1 MRKHKVMK
9 KCLSICLALLL
20 CALPV
25 SIYAAGETAQPA
37 APAEQKISDTLY
49 EEFARL
55 EAQGKNMAE
64 EKIPVWVWYKD
75 VNQTQVDNITKAR
88 TGLTVENA
96 AVDYAMPSPA
106 LLNSLQNEEPGSQAQ
121 MQAYLAATAQARAL
135 EAQRADTLI
144 MTRREV
150 AREQYNTKSAAIIEE
165 TNLDEDDII
174 FKSQYAPMIIAEMTQ
189 EELVQEVL
197 DRVLQSST
205 GVEDLETVT
214 SLSGVKSLPGEK
226 DGKMVNVPL
235 ELIGKPASDAA
246 VRAEAAAKKAEGAVA
261 GLEEKTQAAT
271 EAATKANEAAAKAE
285 NAAAKVEQTTA
296 AAIGGATARFSSWME
311 TGNVLPDKSTKP
323 GGSVVYVADAGKFAY
338 HMDSTLYGDWDVAG
352 VPPAGIFMNAD
363 RTAILPDKLYLLG
376 DAVYTGTGGSLR
388 LLAYRHEVM
397 SGEAYEALQDKD
409 ANTLYLIYEED

>member
-1 MRKHKVMK
+1 MSM
-9 KCLSICLALLL
+9 
-20 CALPV
+20 
-25 SIYAAGETAQPA
+25 
-37 APAEQKISDTLY
+37 
-49 EEFARL
+49 
-55 EAQGKNMAE
+55 
-64 EKIPVWVWYKD
+64 
-75 VNQTQVDNITKAR
+75 
-88 TGLTVENA
+88 
-96 AVDYAMPSPA
+96 
-106 LLNSLQNEEPGSQAQ
+106 
-121 MQAYLAATAQARAL
+121 
-135 EAQRADTLI
+135 
-144 MTRREV
+144 
-150 AREQYNTKSAAIIEE
+150 
-165 TNLDEDDII
+165 
-174 FKSQYAPMIIAEMTQ
+174 AEMTQ

-197 DRVLQSST
+197 DRVFQSST

-235 ELIGKPASDAA
+235 ELIGKPANDAA
-246 VRAEAAAKKAEGAVA
+246 ARAEAAAKKAEGAVA

-271 EAATKANEAAAKAE
+271 EAATKANEAATKANEAAAKAE

-296 AAIGGATARFSSWME
+296 AAVGGATARFSSWME

-352 VPPAGIFMNAD
+352 VPPAGMFMNAD

-376 DAVYTGTGGSLR
+376 DAVYTGTGGGLR

>member
-1 MRKHKVMK
+1 MSM
-9 KCLSICLALLL
+9 
-20 CALPV
+20 
-25 SIYAAGETAQPA
+25 
-37 APAEQKISDTLY
+37 
-49 EEFARL
+49 
-55 EAQGKNMAE
+55 
-64 EKIPVWVWYKD
+64 
-75 VNQTQVDNITKAR
+75 
-88 TGLTVENA
+88 
-96 AVDYAMPSPA
+96 
-106 LLNSLQNEEPGSQAQ
+106 
-121 MQAYLAATAQARAL
+121 
-135 EAQRADTLI
+135 
-144 MTRREV
+144 
-150 AREQYNTKSAAIIEE
+150 
-165 TNLDEDDII
+165 
-174 FKSQYAPMIIAEMTQ
+174 AEMTQ

-197 DRVLQSST
+197 NQVLQSST

-246 VRAEAAAKKAEGAVA
+246 ARAEAAAKKAEGAVA

-285 NAAAKVEQTTA
+285 NAAAKAENAAAKVEQTTA
-296 AAIGGATARFSSWME
+296 AAVGGATARFSSWME

-352 VPPAGIFMNAD
+352 VPPAGMFMNAD

-376 DAVYTGTGGSLR
+376 DAVYTGTGGGLR

>member
-1 MRKHKVMK
+1 M
-9 KCLSICLALLL
+9 
-20 CALPV
+20 
-25 SIYAAGETAQPA
+25 
-37 APAEQKISDTLY
+37 
-49 EEFARL
+49 
-55 EAQGKNMAE
+55 
-64 EKIPVWVWYKD
+64 
-75 VNQTQVDNITKAR
+75 
-88 TGLTVENA
+88 
-96 AVDYAMPSPA
+96 
-106 LLNSLQNEEPGSQAQ
+106 
-121 MQAYLAATAQARAL
+121 
-135 EAQRADTLI
+135 
-144 MTRREV
+144 
-150 AREQYNTKSAAIIEE
+150 
-165 TNLDEDDII
+165 
-174 FKSQYAPMIIAEMTQ
+174 AEMTQ

-246 VRAEAAAKKAEGAVA
+246 ARAEAAAKKAEGAVA

-271 EAATKANEAAAKAE
+271 EAATKANEAAAKANEAAAKAE

-296 AAIGGATARFSSWME
+296 AAVGGATARFSSWME

-352 VPPAGIFMNAD
+352 VPPAGMFMNAD

-376 DAVYTGTGGSLR
+376 DAVYTGTGGGLR

>member
-1 MRKHKVMK
+1 
-9 KCLSICLALLL
+9 
-20 CALPV
+20 
-25 SIYAAGETAQPA
+25 
-37 APAEQKISDTLY
+37 
-49 EEFARL
+49 
-55 EAQGKNMAE
+55 
-64 EKIPVWVWYKD
+64 
-75 VNQTQVDNITKAR
+75 
-88 TGLTVENA
+88 
-96 AVDYAMPSPA
+96 
-106 LLNSLQNEEPGSQAQ
+106 
-121 MQAYLAATAQARAL
+121 
-135 EAQRADTLI
+135 
-144 MTRREV
+144 
-150 AREQYNTKSAAIIEE
+150 
-165 TNLDEDDII
+165 
-174 FKSQYAPMIIAEMTQ
+174 MTQ

-197 DRVLQSST
+197 NQVLQSST

-246 VRAEAAAKKAEGAVA
+246 
-261 GLEEKTQAAT
+261 
-271 EAATKANEAAAKAE
+271 
-285 NAAAKVEQTTA
+285 AKVEQTTA
-296 AAIGGATARFSSWME
+296 AAVGGATARFSSWME

-352 VPPAGIFMNAD
+352 VPPAGMFMNAD

>member
-1 MRKHKVMK
+1 
-9 KCLSICLALLL
+9 
-20 CALPV
+20 
-25 SIYAAGETAQPA
+25 
-37 APAEQKISDTLY
+37 
-49 EEFARL
+49 
-55 EAQGKNMAE
+55 
-64 EKIPVWVWYKD
+64 
-75 VNQTQVDNITKAR
+75 
-88 TGLTVENA
+88 
-96 AVDYAMPSPA
+96 
-106 LLNSLQNEEPGSQAQ
+106 
-121 MQAYLAATAQARAL
+121 
-135 EAQRADTLI
+135 
-144 MTRREV
+144 
-150 AREQYNTKSAAIIEE
+150 
-165 TNLDEDDII
+165 
-174 FKSQYAPMIIAEMTQ
+174 MTQ

-246 VRAEAAAKKAEGAVA
+246 ARAEAAAKKAEGAVA

-271 EAATKANEAAAKAE
+271 EAATKANEAAAKANEAAAKAE

-296 AAIGGATARFSSWME
+296 AAVGGATARFSSCLE

-323 GGSVVYVADAGKFAY
+323 GGNVVYVASAGKFAY

-352 VPPAGIFMNAD
+352 VPPAGMFMNAD

-409 ANTLYLIYEED
+409 ANTLYLIYEEE

>member
-1 MRKHKVMK
+1 M
-9 KCLSICLALLL
+9 
-20 CALPV
+20 
-25 SIYAAGETAQPA
+25 
-37 APAEQKISDTLY
+37 
-49 EEFARL
+49 
-55 EAQGKNMAE
+55 
-64 EKIPVWVWYKD
+64 
-75 VNQTQVDNITKAR
+75 
-88 TGLTVENA
+88 
-96 AVDYAMPSPA
+96 
-106 LLNSLQNEEPGSQAQ
+106 
-121 MQAYLAATAQARAL
+121 
-135 EAQRADTLI
+135 
-144 MTRREV
+144 
-150 AREQYNTKSAAIIEE
+150 
-165 TNLDEDDII
+165 
-174 FKSQYAPMIIAEMTQ
+174 AEMTQ

-197 DRVLQSST
+197 NQVLQSST

-246 VRAEAAAKKAEGAVA
+246 ARAEAAAKKAEGAVA

-271 EAATKANEAAAKAE
+271 EAATKANEAATKANEAAAKAE

>member
-1 MRKHKVMK
+1 
-9 KCLSICLALLL
+9 
-20 CALPV
+20 
-25 SIYAAGETAQPA
+25 
-37 APAEQKISDTLY
+37 
-49 EEFARL
+49 
-55 EAQGKNMAE
+55 
-64 EKIPVWVWYKD
+64 
-75 VNQTQVDNITKAR
+75 
-88 TGLTVENA
+88 
-96 AVDYAMPSPA
+96 
-106 LLNSLQNEEPGSQAQ
+106 
-121 MQAYLAATAQARAL
+121 
-135 EAQRADTLI
+135 
-144 MTRREV
+144 
-150 AREQYNTKSAAIIEE
+150 
-165 TNLDEDDII
+165 
-174 FKSQYAPMIIAEMTQ
+174 MTQ

-246 VRAEAAAKKAEGAVA
+246 ARAEAAAKKAEGAVA

-285 NAAAKVEQTTA
+285 NAAAKVEQATA

-338 HMDSTLYGDWDVAG
+338 HMDSTLYGDWD
-352 VPPAGIFMNAD
+352 AD

>member
-1 MRKHKVMK
+1 MSM
-9 KCLSICLALLL
+9 
-20 CALPV
+20 
-25 SIYAAGETAQPA
+25 
-37 APAEQKISDTLY
+37 
-49 EEFARL
+49 
-55 EAQGKNMAE
+55 
-64 EKIPVWVWYKD
+64 
-75 VNQTQVDNITKAR
+75 
-88 TGLTVENA
+88 
-96 AVDYAMPSPA
+96 
-106 LLNSLQNEEPGSQAQ
+106 
-121 MQAYLAATAQARAL
+121 
-135 EAQRADTLI
+135 
-144 MTRREV
+144 
-150 AREQYNTKSAAIIEE
+150 
-165 TNLDEDDII
+165 
-174 FKSQYAPMIIAEMTQ
+174 AEMTQ

-197 DRVLQSST
+197 ERVLQSST

-246 VRAEAAAKKAEGAVA
+246 ARAEAAAKKAEGAVA
-261 GLEEKTQAAT
+261 GL
-271 EAATKANEAAAKAE
+271 
-285 NAAAKVEQTTA
+285 VEQTTA

>member
-1 MRKHKVMK
+1 MSM
-9 KCLSICLALLL
+9 
-20 CALPV
+20 
-25 SIYAAGETAQPA
+25 
-37 APAEQKISDTLY
+37 
-49 EEFARL
+49 
-55 EAQGKNMAE
+55 
-64 EKIPVWVWYKD
+64 
-75 VNQTQVDNITKAR
+75 
-88 TGLTVENA
+88 
-96 AVDYAMPSPA
+96 
-106 LLNSLQNEEPGSQAQ
+106 
-121 MQAYLAATAQARAL
+121 
-135 EAQRADTLI
+135 
-144 MTRREV
+144 
-150 AREQYNTKSAAIIEE
+150 
-165 TNLDEDDII
+165 
-174 FKSQYAPMIIAEMTQ
+174 AEMTQ

-246 VRAEAAAKKAEGAVA
+246 ARAEAAAKKAEGAVA

-271 EAATKANEAAAKAE
+271 EAATKANEAAAKANEAAAKAE

-352 VPPAGIFMNAD
+352 VPPAGMFMDAD

-376 DAVYTGTGGSLR
+376 DAIYTGTGGALK

-397 SGEAYEALQDKD
+397 SEEAYEALQDKD
-409 ANTLYLIYEED
+409 ANTLYLIYEEE

>member
-1 MRKHKVMK
+1 MSM
-9 KCLSICLALLL
+9 
-20 CALPV
+20 
-25 SIYAAGETAQPA
+25 
-37 APAEQKISDTLY
+37 
-49 EEFARL
+49 
-55 EAQGKNMAE
+55 
-64 EKIPVWVWYKD
+64 
-75 VNQTQVDNITKAR
+75 
-88 TGLTVENA
+88 
-96 AVDYAMPSPA
+96 
-106 LLNSLQNEEPGSQAQ
+106 
-121 MQAYLAATAQARAL
+121 
-135 EAQRADTLI
+135 
-144 MTRREV
+144 
-150 AREQYNTKSAAIIEE
+150 
-165 TNLDEDDII
+165 
-174 FKSQYAPMIIAEMTQ
+174 AEMTQ

-246 VRAEAAAKKAEGAVA
+246 ARAEAAAKKAEGAVA

-271 EAATKANEAAAKAE
+271 EAATKANEAAAKANEAAAKAE

-296 AAIGGATARFSSWME
+296 AAVGGATARFSSWME

-352 VPPAGIFMNAD
+352 VPPAGMFMNAD

-376 DAVYTGTGGSLR
+376 DAVYTGTGGGLR

>member
-1 MRKHKVMK
+1 
-9 KCLSICLALLL
+9 
-20 CALPV
+20 
-25 SIYAAGETAQPA
+25 
-37 APAEQKISDTLY
+37 
-49 EEFARL
+49 
-55 EAQGKNMAE
+55 
-64 EKIPVWVWYKD
+64 
-75 VNQTQVDNITKAR
+75 
-88 TGLTVENA
+88 
-96 AVDYAMPSPA
+96 
-106 LLNSLQNEEPGSQAQ
+106 
-121 MQAYLAATAQARAL
+121 
-135 EAQRADTLI
+135 
-144 MTRREV
+144 
-150 AREQYNTKSAAIIEE
+150 
-165 TNLDEDDII
+165 
-174 FKSQYAPMIIAEMTQ
+174 MTQ

-197 DRVLQSST
+197 NQVLQSST

-235 ELIGKPASDAA
+235 ELIGKPANDAA
-246 VRAEAAAKKAEGAVA
+246 ARALAAAKKAEGAVA

-285 NAAAKVEQTTA
+285 NAAAKVENAAAKVEQTTA
-296 AAIGGATARFSSWME
+296 AAVGGATARFSSWME

-352 VPPAGIFMNAD
+352 VPPAGMFMNAD

-376 DAVYTGTGGSLR
+376 DAVYTGTGGGLR

>member
-1 MRKHKVMK
+1 
-9 KCLSICLALLL
+9 
-20 CALPV
+20 
-25 SIYAAGETAQPA
+25 
-37 APAEQKISDTLY
+37 
-49 EEFARL
+49 
-55 EAQGKNMAE
+55 
-64 EKIPVWVWYKD
+64 
-75 VNQTQVDNITKAR
+75 
-88 TGLTVENA
+88 
-96 AVDYAMPSPA
+96 
-106 LLNSLQNEEPGSQAQ
+106 
-121 MQAYLAATAQARAL
+121 
-135 EAQRADTLI
+135 
-144 MTRREV
+144 
-150 AREQYNTKSAAIIEE
+150 
-165 TNLDEDDII
+165 
-174 FKSQYAPMIIAEMTQ
+174 MTQ
-189 EELVQEVL
+189 EEMVQEVL

-246 VRAEAAAKKAEGAVA
+246 ARAEAAAKKAEGAVA
-261 GLEEKTQAAT
+261 GLEEKT
-271 EAATKANEAAAKAE
+271 
-285 NAAAKVEQTTA
+285 
-296 AAIGGATARFSSWME
+296 
-311 TGNVLPDKSTKP
+311 VLPDKSTKP